1 MHLRFWRR
9 GNWIGVREN
18 GEKEKVIAQIFWAIT
33 GSLGLVI
40 VVVVIDLLFDLVGV
54 NGVVDVRVD
63 LE

>member
-54 NGVVDVRVD
+54 NGVVDARVD